1 MDLKLCLI
9 SSVSY
14 IHMRVVNYYFV
25 IILLDSF
32 SVEFLHEKP
41 VTKLIT
47 RAPGLIKQL
56 NKIKIITNIKKVF
69 FNNLT

>member
-1 MDLKLCLI
+1 MLDFIRIIHLF
-9 SSVSY
+9 
-14 IHMRVVNYYFV
+14 HMRVFNYYFV

-41 VTKLIT
+41 VTKPIT

-56 NKIKIITNIKKVF
+56 NKIK
-69 FNNLT
+69 NNN